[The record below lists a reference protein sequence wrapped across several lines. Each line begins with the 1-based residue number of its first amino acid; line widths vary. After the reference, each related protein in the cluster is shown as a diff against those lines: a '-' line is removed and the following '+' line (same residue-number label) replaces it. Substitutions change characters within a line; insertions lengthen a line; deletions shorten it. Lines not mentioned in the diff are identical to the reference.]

1 MHSLIGETRVDWRA
15 GIRRQIE
22 HLAPQ
27 LLR

>member
-1 MHSLIGETRVDWRA
+1 MHSLIGETKVDWRD

-22 HLAPQ
+22 NLAPE